1 MRITTFATTLLDDET
16 AFSARETLGLS
27 SSSDVQ
33 FNNLDLRN
41 QLSASIIR
49 GTFDGSLILNVEN
62 NTDNTIPAFS
72 IVYSKGLNEN
82 GSINIDLSESSISAY
97 MPAIGI
103 TTSDIEVGAASRIL
117 SYGLLNGLDTSLYNL
132 NDSIYTNSAGSFS
145 NSRPNS
151 LDASIQKIGNVIS
164 ISTEGSILF
173 SFLGGIEE
181 PSQNSINIGELEAQ
195 LNISSVNNS
204 IVYAVALG

>member
-1 MRITTFATTLLDDET
+1 MRITTFATTLLDDES

-27 SSSDVQ
+27 STSNVQ

-41 QLSASIIR
+41 ELSASIIR
-49 GTFDGSLILNVEN
+49 GSFDGSVILNVEN
-62 NTDNTIPAFS
+62 NTENTIPAFS
-72 IVYSKGLNEN
+72 VVYSKGVNEN
-82 GSINIDLSESSISAY
+82 GSINIDLSDSSISAY

-103 TTSDIEVGAASRIL
+103 TTSNIEVSGASRIL
-117 SYGLLNGLDTSLYNL
+117 SYGILNGIDTSLYNL
-132 NDSIYTNSAGSFS
+132 NDSIFVHSAGTFD

-164 ISTEGSILF
+164 VSTDGSILF

-181 PSQNSINIGELEAQ
+181 PSQSSINIAELEAQ

>member
-1 MRITTFATTLLDDET
+1 MIITTFATTLLDDET

-33 FNNLDLRN
+33 FNNLNLRN
-41 QLSASIIR
+41 ELSASIIR

-62 NTDNTIPAFS
+62 NTDNIIPAFS
-72 IVYSKGLNEN
+72 IVYSQGLNEN
-82 GSINIDLSESSISAY
+82 GSINIDLSDCSISAY
-97 MPAIGI
+97 MPSIGI
-103 TTSDIEVGAASRIL
+103 TTSDIEVGGASRIL
-117 SYGLLNGLDTSLYNL
+117 CYGLLNGLDTSLYNL
-132 NDSIYTNSAGSFS
+132 NDSIYVGSSGIFTNSRS
-145 NSRPNS
+145 NAIE
-151 LDASIQKIGNVIS
+151 ASIQKIGNVIS
-164 ISTEGSILF
+164 VSTDGSILF

-181 PSQNSINIGELEAQ
+181 PSQSSINIADLEAQ

>member
-27 SSSDVQ
+27 STSDVQ
-33 FNNLDLRN
+33 FNNLDLIN
-41 QLSASIIR
+41 ELSASTIR
-49 GTFDGSLILNVEN
+49 GSFNGSIVLNVEN
-62 NTDNTIPAFS
+62 NTENIIPAFS
-72 IVYSKGLNEN
+72 IVYSKGVNEN
-82 GSINIDLSESSISAY
+82 GSISIDLSECSISSF

-103 TTSDIEVGAASRIL
+103 TTSDIAVGGASRIL
-117 SYGLLNGLDTSLYNL
+117 SYGILNGINTSLYSL
-132 NDSIYTNSAGSFS
+132 NDSIYVRSAGSFDHLKPS
-145 NSRPNS
+145 IAE
-151 LDASIQKIGNVIS
+151 ASIQKIGNVIS
-164 ISTEGSILF
+164 VSTDGSILF

-181 PSQNSINIGELEAQ
+181 PSQSSINIADLEAQ